1 MSIVKSH
8 KPLILSILFIFF
20 SNFANS
26 QKELISENY
35 FGFTGGLGYYHLN
48 LNIQKKSKFIQG
60 ISAGIVY
67 KNYTENFKDKFLMG
81 SVFELKYTQKGGEN
95 FFPVEVQINDTTT
108 GTAFVPYDLKLNYV
122 TFSYQATASIGK
134 GKTRLNL
141 YAGPEIGY
149 LLSES
154 LKFTTV
160 EITEGY
166 KKNIDF
172 KPSFGLNF
180 GAGIERAIGKST
192 LNLDFIYSHGLS
204 NIYKSKSVNT
214 ALFYR
219 NQVFMLNLSY
229 LLNLK
234 KKKDVEN

>member
-122 TFSYQATASIGK
+122 TFSYLATASIGK

-154 LKFTTV
+154 LKFTKV

-180 GAGIERAIGKST
+180 GTGIEREIGKNT
-192 LNLDFIYSHGLS
+192 LNIDFIYSHGLS

-219 NQVFMLNLSY
+219 NQGFMLNLSY